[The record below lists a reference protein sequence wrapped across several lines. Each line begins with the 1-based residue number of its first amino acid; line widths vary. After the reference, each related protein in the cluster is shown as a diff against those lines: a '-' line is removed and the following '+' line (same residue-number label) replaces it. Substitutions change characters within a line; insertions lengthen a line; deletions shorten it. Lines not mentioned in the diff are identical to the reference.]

1 MTSKSPSY
9 TTQNNFGIYIFQFR
23 FPKHLKSKHP
33 EIQTL
38 FRRSLYTRCKR
49 EANSKARLWW
59 LLMDE
64 LTRRMLVEPSIYGR
78 AMELLMKWQDFE
90 SLDWEKLRDFYESL
104 EEYDQDLLDRAI
116 KHKHK
121 LIESIGNSSSSDLR
135 PSSSYLPYPQNSQIE
150 IQINPTTLTD
160 SRFNA
165 NDVELSE
172 LLARFLEFKKTT
184 MSLGSIMNYEPR
196 VKIFVKILMEYRNGK
211 SLRISDLS
219 PELIRHYKDTLRVL
233 PASRAKFKA
242 GTTIK

>member
-1 MTSKSPSY
+1 
-9 TTQNNFGIYIFQFR
+9 
-23 FPKHLKSKHP
+23 
-33 EIQTL
+33 
-38 FRRSLYTRCKR
+38 
-49 EANSKARLWW
+49 
-59 LLMDE
+59 MDE

-90 SLDWEKLRDFYESL
+90 RLDWEKLRDFYESL

-121 LIESIGNSSSSDLR
+121 LIESIGNYSSSDLR
-135 PSSSYLPYPQNSQIE
+135 PSSTYLPYPPNSQFD
-150 IQINPTTLTD
+150 IQINPTTFTD
-160 SRFNA
+160 SRINA
-165 NDVELSE
+165 NDVELNE

-184 MSLGSIMNYEPR
+184 MSLSSIMNYEPR

>member
-78 AMELLMKWQDFE
+78 AMGIAEEMAEIF
-90 SLDWEKLRDFYESL
+90 SMLDTIS
-104 EEYDQDLLDRAI
+104 I
-116 KHKHK
+116 
-121 LIESIGNSSSSDLR
+121 LI
-135 PSSSYLPYPQNSQIE
+135 Q
-150 IQINPTTLTD
+150 
-160 SRFNA
+160 
-165 NDVELSE
+165 
-172 LLARFLEFKKTT
+172 
-184 MSLGSIMNYEPR
+184 
-196 VKIFVKILMEYRNGK
+196 
-211 SLRISDLS
+211 
-219 PELIRHYKDTLRVL
+219 
-233 PASRAKFKA
+233 
-242 GTTIK
+242 